1 MVDPQTHA
9 TSERDMPAAGKA
21 DPAAK
26 ASDRAVGS
34 EPRSYRQDHDGHG
47 VPGPSAVRTL
57 ASEAAQQGREAIA
70 SMREAAFNGAHLWS
84 RSLGPLYAAQ
94 MEMMRWLD
102 DLWRETT
109 GGLRPANPSRAL
121 SLAPLV
127 GLPPADVKE
136 TDQAYTLCVEL
147 PGLAKDD
154 IELSVQRDMLVLSG
168 HKSEERDEGGAA
180 YRLSERRF
188 GRFERAF
195 PLPPDVARDRLDA
208 VFKDGV
214 LKIVLPREG
223 ELAAQ
228 SRARIPI
235 RS

>member
-1 MVDPQTHA
+1 MIDPQTHA
-9 TSERDMPAAGKA
+9 TSEREAPDAGKA
-21 DPAAK
+21 DPTAKSSERAA
-26 ASDRAVGS
+26 GS
-34 EPRSYRQDHDGHG
+34 EPRSYQQDHDGHG
-47 VPGPSAVRTL
+47 VPSQAIRTL
-57 ASEAAQQGREAIA
+57 ASDAAQQGREAMA
-70 SMREAAFNGAHLWS
+70 SMREAAFTGAHLWS
-84 RSLGPLYAAQ
+84 RSLGPLYTAQ
-94 MEMMRWLD
+94 MEMMRWMD

-109 GGLRPANPSRAL
+109 GGLRPANPSRSL

-127 GLPPADVKE
+127 GLPAADVKE

-154 IELSVQRDMLVLSG
+154 VDLSIQHDMLVLSG

-195 PLPPDVARDRLDA
+195 PLPADVVRNRLDA

-214 LKIVLPREG
+214 LKVVLPRDG
-223 ELAAQ
+223 QLAAQ
-228 SRARIPI
+228 NRAQIPI
-235 RS
+235 KG